1 MSDFFLLK
9 ASTGNGDVVNLSVVS
24 QDDFITELERCFVQ
38 NIYSITG
45 QSLLIS
51 ANNITTDSS
60 IANHLRRILEQVEEV
75 RLKNTKEYQEQQKL
89 KKKKYEE
96 AKAKR
101 AEENK
106 KRKIEKAK
114 KLLEEEGLLK

>member
-9 ASTGNGDVVNLSVVS
+9 ASTDNGDVVNLSVVS

-60 IANHLRRILEQVEEV
+60 IAHHLRRILEQVEEV